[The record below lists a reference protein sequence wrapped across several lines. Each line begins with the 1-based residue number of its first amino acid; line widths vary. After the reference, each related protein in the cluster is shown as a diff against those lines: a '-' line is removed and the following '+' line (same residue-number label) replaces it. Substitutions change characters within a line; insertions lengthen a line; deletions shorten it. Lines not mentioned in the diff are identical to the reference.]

1 MEIHI
6 TGSPKE
12 IADLVYEIQNRRD
25 IDMQINREMISKHNK
40 ELKKRTCPYCGGE
53 HLMKAYD
60 NGINGNNVPDYLGN
74 ICQDCGYVF
83 N

>member
-1 MEIHI
+1 MKKDNKKQADVYKDEI
-6 TGSPKE
+6 PYKE
-12 IADLVYEIQNRRD
+12 I
-25 IDMQINREMISKHNK
+25 
-40 ELKKRTCPYCGGE
+40 KKSTCPYCGGE

-74 ICQDCGYVF
+74 ICQDCGYVV